1 VTVIVVRD
9 GVMASDSRATI
20 ESEAGGIRF
29 VHCEKIYKIPEM
41 GLIVGVAGD
50 GFAALRFVEWI
61 RTKPKK
67 ATGRR
72 KRDDLLVTGEADF
85 SALVLHKDGKL
96 EEYDRWLT
104 PEEIILDV
112 NQYYAIGC
120 GAKAAMGAMAM
131 GAGAKQAVEVA
142 CGIDPFCSLPVVT
155 ASVAEFDGLA
165 KLP

>member
-1 VTVIVVRD
+1 VTVVVVRD

-29 VHCEKIYKIPEM
+29 VHCEKIYKIPDL
-41 GLIVGVAGD
+41 GVVVGVAGD

-67 ATGRR
+67 NGRR

-104 PEEIILDV
+104 PEEVILGV

-131 GAGAKQAVEVA
+131 GADAKKAVEVT
-142 CGIDPFCSLPVVT
+142 CGIDPLCSLPVVAVDVKT
-155 ASVAEFDGLA
+155 DL
-165 KLP
+165 

>member
-1 VTVIVVRD
+1 VTVVVVRD

-20 ESEAGGIRF
+20 ESEAGGIRY

-50 GFAALRFVEWI
+50 GFAALRFVEWL
-61 RTKPKK
+61 RTKPTKK
-67 ATGRR
+67 GRK
-72 KRDDLLVTGEADF
+72 KRDDMLVVGEADF
-85 SALVLHKDGKL
+85 SALVLHKSGKL

-104 PEEIILDV
+104 PEEIVLDV

-131 GAGAKQAVEVA
+131 GADAKRAVEIT
-142 CGIDPFCSLPVVT
+142 CGIDPLCSLPVVT
-155 ASVAEFDGLA
+155 ASAAD
-165 KLP
+165 LP

>member
-1 VTVIVVRD
+1 MTVVVVRD
-9 GVMASDSRATI
+9 GVMASDSRATL

-29 VHCEKIYKIPEM
+29 VHCEKIYKLTEM

-50 GFAALRFVEWI
+50 GFAALRFVEWL
-61 RTKPKK
+61 RTKPTKK
-67 ATGRR
+67 GKKR
-72 KRDDLLVTGEADF
+72 RDDMLVVGEADF
-85 SALVLHKDGKL
+85 SAIVLHKSGKL

-131 GAGAKQAVEVA
+131 GADAKRAVEVT
-142 CGIDPFCSLPVVT
+142 CGIDPLCSLPVVT
-155 ASVAEFDGLA
+155 ASFAE
-165 KLP
+165 PVP